1 MVWFDPPYQ
10 TIPDHSDH
18 CSSLTT
24 TNSSHKQ
31 LFPPTS
37 LPLSTIKMK
46 FTAALIALV
55 SATGAVAAPAPA
67 DSVSMMAASP
77 QWTIQSLS
85 RSCDKADTTC
95 TWNFKIN
102 TGSGAA
108 TACKYVVKGK
118 PASKA
123 NGGPAK
129 CGTFTI
135 TSGWSGQFGADKG
148 FTTLS
153 VVSSKK
159 QIIYPSYT
167 DKQLAGGK
175 VVKPDQSYSP
185 AALP

>member
-1 MVWFDPPYQ
+1 
-10 TIPDHSDH
+10 
-18 CSSLTT
+18 
-24 TNSSHKQ
+24 
-31 LFPPTS
+31 
-37 LPLSTIKMK
+37 MK
-46 FTAALIALV
+46 FTAAFVALL
-55 SATGAVAAPAPA
+55 SASGAMAAPATSSDA
-67 DSVSMMAASP
+67 VSMMAAAP
-77 QWTIQSLS
+77 QWTIQGLS
-85 RSCDKADTTC
+85 RACDKPDTTC

-108 TACKYVVKGK
+108 TTCKYVVKGK
-118 PASKA
+118 SASRA

-153 VVSSKK
+153 VVSNKK
-159 QIIYPSYT
+159 QIIYPAYT

-175 VVKPDQSYSP
+175 VVKPDQSYAP

>member
-1 MVWFDPPYQ
+1 
-10 TIPDHSDH
+10 
-18 CSSLTT
+18 
-24 TNSSHKQ
+24 
-31 LFPPTS
+31 
-37 LPLSTIKMK
+37 MK
-46 FTAALIALV
+46 FTAAIIALV
-55 SATGAVAAPAPA
+55 SATGAVAAPSIPV

-85 RSCDKADTTC
+85 RACDKADTTC

-108 TACKYVVKGK
+108 TACKYVVKAKG
-118 PASKA
+118 ASKA

-129 CGTFTI
+129 CGTGANVFTI

>member
-1 MVWFDPPYQ
+1 
-10 TIPDHSDH
+10 
-18 CSSLTT
+18 
-24 TNSSHKQ
+24 
-31 LFPPTS
+31 
-37 LPLSTIKMK
+37 MK

-55 SATGAVAAPAPA
+55 SASGAVAAPAAA
-67 DSVSMMAASP
+67 DSVSMMAATP
-77 QWTIQSLS
+77 QWTIQSLN
-85 RSCDKADTTC
+85 RVCDKADTTC

-108 TACKYVVKGK
+108 TPCKYVVKAKG
-118 PASKA
+118 ASKA

-135 TSGWSGQFGADKG
+135 TSGWSGQFGANAG
-148 FTTLS
+148 FTTVS
-153 VVSSKK
+153 VVSNKK

-175 VVKPDQSYSP
+175 VVKPDQKYAP

>member
-1 MVWFDPPYQ
+1 
-10 TIPDHSDH
+10 
-18 CSSLTT
+18 
-24 TNSSHKQ
+24 
-31 LFPPTS
+31 
-37 LPLSTIKMK
+37 MK
-46 FTAALIALV
+46 FTAACVALL
-55 SATGAVAAPAPA
+55 SATGAVAAPAAAA

-77 QWTIQSLS
+77 QWTIQTLN
-85 RSCDKADTTC
+85 RVCDKADTTC

-108 TACKYVVKGK
+108 TPCKYVVKAKG
-118 PASKA
+118 ASKA

-135 TSGWSGQFGADKG
+135 TSGWSGQFGPNNG

-159 QIIYPSYT
+159 QIVYPSYT

-175 VVKPDQSYSP
+175 VVKPDQKYAP